1 MLSLIIAEQELF
13 DEKNNQFLYI
23 KSQVLRLEHSLVSIS
38 KWEAK
43 WEKPFL
49 SNSDKSDEEII
60 DYIRFMTITQNVDD
74 NVYLTITKSQID
86 EVIEYIGKPMTAT
99 RFSNIKE
106 SKSSNSYLSSE
117 VIYYLMFSYN
127 IPIEC
132 QKWHL
137 NRLLTL
143 IKVFDVKNRQDEKM
157 SLNDIYS
164 SNAELNA
171 ARRAKYNTKG

>member
-1 MLSLIIAEQELF
+1 MLFLIIAEQELF